1 MSIISILDYQSNVN
15 YWWNILCVAFIAFS
29 VRLIQFADCH
39 IVLKSRKTINVIRLQ
54 FREAGKLGSK
64 FISSPR
70 ESGVYSIPFE
80 YTRAECEMN
89 LRISFAPAAWAMFN
103 SWDTS
108 QPRYSFPASGGC
120 CVICVSRMLH
130 RRWHWR

>member
-1 MSIISILDYQSNVN
+1 MISILDYQCNVN
-15 YWWNILCVAFIAFS
+15 YCILMEQLTVRVAFIAFS

-70 ESGVYSIPFE
+70 ESGAYSVIPFV

-108 QPRYSFPASGGC
+108 QSRYSFPASGGC
-120 CVICVSRMLH
+120 CVICVSRILH
-130 RRWHWR
+130 RR